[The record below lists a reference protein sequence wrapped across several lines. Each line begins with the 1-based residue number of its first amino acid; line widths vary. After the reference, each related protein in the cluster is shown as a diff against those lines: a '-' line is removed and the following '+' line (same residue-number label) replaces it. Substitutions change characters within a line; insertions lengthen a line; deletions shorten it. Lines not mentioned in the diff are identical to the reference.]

1 MKKINKL
8 VLGGILSGVSV
19 ILAVLIHF
27 PIIPGAGFL
36 LYDPADIPILIGGFM
51 LGPAVGAAMAFVVS
65 VLMAVFTG
73 QGGPIGALMHFLSTG
88 TLVIVASY
96 IYMQNR
102 TRRGAVLGM
111 LAGSV
116 GMVLIMAVGNLI
128 LTPIY
133 MGVPREVVWGMLLPA
148 IIPFNV
154 LKAGINSVFTFL
166 IYKKVSQFLRSI
178 AD

>member
-1 MKKINKL
+1 MKNVNKL
-8 VLGGILSGVSV
+8 ALGGILSGISV
-19 ILAVLIHF
+19 LLAIWIHF

-51 LGPAVGAAMAFVVS
+51 LGPAIGAAMAFIVS
-65 VLMAVFTG
+65 VLMAAVTG

-96 IYMQNR
+96 IYINDK
-102 TRRGAVLGM
+102 TRIGAVKGLI
-111 LAGSV
+111 AGSI
-116 GMVLIMAVGNLI
+116 GMAIIMVISNLI

-133 MGVPREVVWGMLLPA
+133 MGVPRDVVIGMLLPA
-148 IIPFNV
+148 IIPFNL

-166 IYKKVSQFLRSI
+166 IYKKVSGFLKNV
-178 AD
+178 AE